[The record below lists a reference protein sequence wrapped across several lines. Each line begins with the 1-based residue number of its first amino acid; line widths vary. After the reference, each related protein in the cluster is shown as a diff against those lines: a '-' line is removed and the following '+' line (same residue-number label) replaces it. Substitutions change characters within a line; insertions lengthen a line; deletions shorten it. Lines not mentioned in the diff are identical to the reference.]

1 MRQRVDVGAVLDAHL
16 AALQAGGVWS
26 DEGWLAQRP
35 LPSDKALAL
44 LPLLYLARH
53 LHLMLTPVPPSP
65 DFRQALYQSLM
76 KGVEEKRPFPWK
88 WVTVVAF
95 GSLLS
100 VTGVSWWLRRRLD

>member
-1 MRQRVDVGAVLDAHL
+1 MRRRVDVGAVLDAHL

-35 LPSDKALAL
+35 LPGDKSLSL

-65 DFRQALYQSLM
+65 DFRQALYQSLV